1 MFLCFYGNFCEPGVH
16 SYQFHC
22 VQSTSS
28 PILKS
33 LVPVVHL
40 VGGYLSLCCV
50 SKTLNNHSLR
60 GLLYTSDINKNQVFT
75 NMYLKILFISTI
87 TICSLDTFTTA
98 KPKIKQVFDLIATS
112 SHHKLVKRVSNG
124 YKDAFKSTGFAA
136 IQPTV
141 NN

>member
-1 MFLCFYGNFCEPGVH
+1 MCFLSIIDYSNILRIKIKSVYVKDFLISTKVRLKRVEHLHGEEPI
-16 SYQFHC
+16 
-22 VQSTSS
+22 SS
-28 PILKS
+28 EP
-33 LVPVVHL
+33 
-40 VGGYLSLCCV
+40 
-50 SKTLNNHSLR
+50 TF
-60 GLLYTSDINKNQVFT
+60 NKNQVFT

-87 TICSLDTFTTA
+87 TICFLDTFTTA